1 MSQLTL
7 AEQLVLLAELANV
20 DQKARAIA
28 DKLETVP
35 GAAKKADEAVA
46 AIRKSLDDVEATQEA
61 AEKARRAVEGEL
73 SDERAKI
80 RKWESRANE
89 LRGEREHAALVSE
102 ISSTKRAMHRLEDTQ
117 LEHMEAIENA
127 QKLARTLKTKHET
140 AAALAADEWGKVDA
154 DVKALKAEH
163 AAFAVARQALLLKL
177 PQTLTKRYEQIA
189 AKRNGVGVAII
200 KGEMCGACKRMM
212 PPQLCIQVRKGLVL
226 EACASCNRLLVHE
239 DMTKATTPATT
250 G

>member
-1 MSQLTL
+1 MSQPTL

-35 GAAKKADEAVA
+35 AAAKKADDAVQVLQ
-46 AIRKSLDDVEATQEA
+46 KQLDDVEAKKEA
-61 AEKARRAVEGEL
+61 ADRAKKQVENEL
-73 SDERAKI
+73 ADERAKI

-102 ISSTKRAMHRLEDTQ
+102 ISATKRAMHRLEDTQ
-117 LEHMEAIENA
+117 LEHMEAFEAA
-127 QKLARTLKTKHET
+127 QKLAGELKAKHGK
-140 AAALAADEWGKVDA
+140 AAALAGEEWQKVDA

-163 AAFAVARQALLLKL
+163 EGYATSRRALLEKL
-177 PQTLTKRYEQIA
+177 PAPLTKRYEQIA
-189 AKRNGVGVAII
+189 AKRNGVGVALI

-226 EACASCNRLLVHE
+226 EACASCQRLLVHE
-239 DMTKATTPATT
+239 DMTKSAGT
-250 G
+250 

>member
-7 AEQLVLLAELANV
+7 AEQLVLLAELANL
-20 DQKARAIA
+20 DAKARTVA

-46 AIRKSLDDVEATQEA
+46 ALKKQLEDAEAKKEA
-61 AEKARRAVEGEL
+61 GEKARRTVEGEL

-102 ISSTKRAMHRLEDTQ
+102 ISATKRAMHRLEDTQ
-117 LEHMEAIENA
+117 LEHMEAIEAA
-127 QKLARTLKTKHET
+127 QKLGGELKGKHDK
-140 AAALAADEWGKVDA
+140 AAAHAAEEWKKVEA
-154 DVKALKAEH
+154 DVAALKAEH
-163 AAFAVARQALLLKL
+163 DGYKASRKVLLEKL
-177 PQTLTKRYEQIA
+177 PAPLTKRYEQIA
-189 AKRNGVGVAII
+189 AKRAGVGVGLI
-200 KGEMCGACKRMM
+200 KGEMCSACKRML
-212 PPQLCIQVRKGLVL
+212 PPQMCMQIRKGVIL
-226 EACASCNRLLVHE
+226 EACPSCQRLLVHE
-239 DMTKATTPATT
+239 AMTAAATPPTT

>member
-1 MSQLTL
+1 MSQLTV

-35 GAAKKADEAVA
+35 GAAKKADEAA
-46 AIRKSLDDVEATQEA
+46 AALKKQLDDATGKQEA
-61 AEKARRAVEGEL
+61 AERARKLVEGEL
-73 SDERAKI
+73 GDERAKI

-102 ISSTKRAMHRLEDTQ
+102 ISATKRAMHRLEDTQ
-117 LEHMEAIENA
+117 LEHMEVIEAA
-127 QKLARTLKTKHET
+127 QKLAGELKGKHDKAT
-140 AAALAADEWGKVDA
+140 ALAAEEWRKVDA

-163 AAFAVARQALLLKL
+163 AAFATSRKALLEKL
-177 PQTLTKRYEQIA
+177 PAPLTKRYEQIA

-200 KGEMCGACKRMM
+200 KGEMCSACKRMM

-226 EACASCNRLLVHE
+226 EACASCQRLLVHE
-239 DMTKATTPATT
+239 DMTKATTPAAA

>member
-20 DQKARAIA
+20 DQKARVVA

-46 AIRKSLDDVEATQEA
+46 ALKKQLDDAEAKKEA
-61 AEKARRAVEGEL
+61 ADKAKRAVENEIA
-73 SDERAKI
+73 DERAKI

-102 ISSTKRAMHRLEDTQ
+102 ISATKRAMHRLEDTQ
-117 LEHMEAIENA
+117 LEHMEAWEAA
-127 QKLARTLKTKHET
+127 QKLSVDLKAKHDK
-140 AAALAADEWGKVDA
+140 AAAAAAEEWNKVGA

-163 AAFAVARQALLLKL
+163 AAFATARQALLQKL
-177 PQTLTKRYEQIA
+177 PAPLTKRYETIA
-189 AKRNGVGVAII
+189 AKRGGVGVAII

-226 EACASCNRLLVHE
+226 EACASCHRLLVHE
-239 DMTKATTPATT
+239 DMTKAAAPATST
-250 G
+250 

>member
-1 MSQLTL
+1 MSQMTL
-7 AEQLVLLAELANV
+7 AEQLVLLAELASL
-20 DQKARAIA
+20 DQKARSVA

-35 GAAKKADEAVA
+35 GAAKKADDVVA
-46 AIRKSLDDVEATQEA
+46 GLKKQLDDVEAKKEA
-61 AEKARRAVEGEL
+61 SDKARRTVENEL
-73 SDERAKI
+73 ADERAKI

-102 ISSTKRAMHRLEDTQ
+102 ISATKRAMHRLEDTQ
-117 LEHMEAIENA
+117 LEHMEALEAA
-127 QKLARTLKTKHET
+127 QKLAVDIKAKHDK
-140 AAALAADEWGKVDA
+140 AAAAATDEWSKVGA

-163 AAFAVARQALLLKL
+163 EAFAVARQALLEKL
-177 PQTLTKRYEQIA
+177 PAPLTKRYEMIA

-226 EACASCNRLLVHE
+226 EACASCHRLLVHE
-239 DMTKATTPATT
+239 DMTKAASPAPTP
-250 G
+250 

>member
-20 DQKARAIA
+20 DQKARLVA

-35 GAAKKADEAVA
+35 GAAKKADEAA
-46 AIRKSLDDVEATQEA
+46 AALKKQLEDSDAKKDA
-61 AEKARRAVEGEL
+61 AERARKTVEGEL
-73 SDERAKI
+73 ADERAKI

-102 ISSTKRAMHRLEDTQ
+102 ISATKRAMHRLEDTQ
-117 LEHMEAIENA
+117 LEHMEAFEVA
-127 QKLARTLKTKHET
+127 QKLSGELKAKLDK
-140 AAALAADEWGKVDA
+140 AAALAAEEWKKVDA

-163 AAFAVARQALLLKL
+163 EAFAVSRKALLEKL
-177 PQTLTKRYEQIA
+177 PVPLTKRYETIA
-189 AKRNGVGVAII
+189 AKRNGVGVAVI

-226 EACASCNRLLVHE
+226 EACSSCHRLLVHE
-239 DMTKATTPATT
+239 DMTKAAAPAPTS
-250 G
+250 